1 MKAIDIFTTTMA
13 MVDEMSDNGEL
24 DPSSTA
30 EYKSKAPYI
39 LTLLQNEIIG
49 IQNRYRKYE
58 DYIYPVPIETLEQ
71 DVQLDDIEAN
81 TLLTNGLAAHLMINE
96 NRTLASF
103 FQQRYEE
110 LKTVYLKPKP
120 AKPEKRE
127 DVYDAGL
134 NF

>member
-24 DPSSTA
+24 DPTSTA
-30 EYKSKAPYI
+30 EYKSKTPYI
-39 LTLLQNEIIG
+39 LTMLQNEIIG
-49 IQNRYRKYE
+49 IQNRYRRYE
-58 DYIYPVPIETLEQ
+58 EYIYPVEIKDLEQ
-71 DVQLDDIEAN
+71 ELQVDDIEAN

-96 NRTLASF
+96 NTTLANF

-110 LKTVYLKPKP
+110 MKLNYLKSKP
-120 AKPEKRE
+120 VKLESKKDIY
-127 DVYDAGL
+127 DVSL

>member
-24 DPSSTA
+24 DPSSTT

-71 DVQLDDIEAN
+71 DVQIDDIEAN

>member
-24 DPSSTA
+24 DPSSTTG
-30 EYKSKAPYI
+30 YKSKAPYI

-71 DVQLDDIEAN
+71 DVQIDDIEAN

>member
-13 MVDEMSDNGEL
+13 MIDEMTDNGQL
-24 DPSSTA
+24 DETSTK
-30 EYKSKAPYI
+30 EYRSKAPYI
-39 LTLLQNEIIG
+39 LTMLQNEIIG

-58 DYIYPVPIETLEQ
+58 EYIYPVPITDLRQ
-71 DVQLDDIEAN
+71 DVQIDDIEAN
-81 TLLTNGLAAHLMINE
+81 TLLTNGLASHLMINE

-110 LKTVYLKPKP
+110 MKLNYLKPKP
-120 AKPEKRE
+120 VKPEVKE
-127 DVYDAGL
+127 DKYDSSL

>member
-1 MKAIDIFTTTMA
+1 MKAIDIFTTAMA
-13 MVDEMSDNGEL
+13 MVDEMSDNGQL
-24 DPSSTA
+24 DPTSTA
-30 EYKSKAPYI
+30 EYQAKAPYI

-58 DYIYPVPIETLEQ
+58 EYIYPVPILTLEQ
-71 DVQLDDIEAN
+71 DVQVDDIEAN

-110 LKTVYLKPKP
+110 LKTIYLKPKP
-120 AKPEKRE
+120 AKPEKKE
-127 DVYDAGL
+127 DKYDAML

>member
-24 DPSSTA
+24 DPTSVA

-39 LTLLQNEIIG
+39 LTMLQNEIIG

-58 DYIYPVPIETLEQ
+58 EYIYPVPIETLEQ
-71 DVQLDDIEAN
+71 DVQIDDIEAN

-110 LKTVYLKPKP
+110 LKTIYLKPKP
-120 AKPEKRE
+120 VKPVTKE
-127 DVYDAGL
+127 DKYDAML